1 MDNLFQGKWINQL
14 WIPLLGSLVSIL
26 YQLGHVARGF
36 DHVLEGCKKQTHV
49 ALAPFEAAIKL
60 NNLNYQCVLLVFMFP
75 VPNRWREFRLWEKSK
90 GREGYVR
97 KVNSFQPGLT
107 WSGNGPLAFFPI
119 AVGGYVA
126 SGFICNRIIN

>member
-90 GREGYVR
+90 GREGTYGRWIVSSR
-97 KVNSFQPGLT
+97 ASRDRGMALWPSSQLPWVDT
-107 WSGNGPLAFFPI
+107 WHRDSSVI
-119 AVGGYVA
+119 E
-126 SGFICNRIIN
+126 